1 VKGPV
6 AVGVL
11 LGLLAAGGFAGAAD
25 AQQASQGSGAGAG
38 GLVPNFGNMDTG
50 ASGAP
55 IDIEADDGIEW
66 RRDENVYIARGNAHA
81 ARGDMSVDADSLIA
95 HYRDNGGGRT
105 QIYMIE
111 ADGHV
116 VLKTK
121 DAQIVGDRAVYDLEQ
136 GAAIVTGR
144 AIRASSK
151 EQFVTARDSLEYWN
165 QQGAVV
171 ARGNA
176 VAGQPDREIHAD
188 LLTGYFRVEPNG
200 AKKMYQ
206 VEGTGNVRLLSQG
219 NVARARKLVYNLDT
233 DVAVL
238 EGDVKITRGK
248 NQLNGQRAVYNL
260 KTGQAKI
267 TGGGG
272 RVKTLLVPGSES
284 GAGLSPGGGLAPAGG
299 IVP

>member
-1 VKGPV
+1 VRTPV
-6 AVGVL
+6 AVAWL
-11 LGLLAAGGFAGAAD
+11 LGLLAAGAVAGAVD
-25 AQQASQGSGAGAG
+25 AQQASQASSSGAAD
-38 GLVPNFGNMDTG
+38 LMPNIGNMDTG
-50 ASGAP
+50 SAGAP

-81 ARGDMSVDADSLIA
+81 ARGDISVNADSLIA
-95 HYRDNGGGRT
+95 HYRDNGGGKT
-105 QIYMIE
+105 QIYLME

-121 DAQIVGDRAVYDLEQ
+121 DAQIVGDRALYDLSQ
-136 GAAIVTGR
+136 GSAIVTGKD
-144 AIRASSK
+144 IKASSK

-176 VAGQPDREIHAD
+176 VAGQAGREIHAD

-206 VEGTGNVRLLSQG
+206 VEATGNVRLLSEG

-233 DVAVL
+233 DVAML

-248 NQLNGQRAVYNL
+248 NQLDGQRAVYNL

-272 RVKTLLVPGSES
+272 KVKTLLVPGSGPS
-284 GAGLSPGGGLAPAGG
+284 AGLSPGGGLAPAGG
-299 IVP
+299 LVP

>member
-1 VKGPV
+1 MRGSL
-6 AVGVL
+6 AVSLL
-11 LGLLAAGGFAGAAD
+11 LGLLAAGGVTGAAD
-25 AQQASQGSGAGAG
+25 AQQATQTSASSAT

-81 ARGDMSVDADSLIA
+81 ARGDISVDADSLIA
-95 HYRDNGGGRT
+95 HYRDNGGGKT
-105 QIYMIE
+105 QIYMME

-165 QQGAVV
+165 RQGAVV

-188 LLTGYFRVEPNG
+188 LLTGYFRIEPNG
-200 AKKMYQ
+200 VKKMYQ
-206 VEGTGNVRLLSQG
+206 VEATGNVRLLSQG
-219 NVARARKLVYNLDT
+219 NVARARKLIYNLDT

-260 KTGQAKI
+260 RTGQAKI

-284 GAGLSPGGGLAPAGG
+284 GADLSPGNGLTP
-299 IVP
+299 

>member
-1 VKGPV
+1 MRGPI
-6 AVGVL
+6 AAALL
-11 LGLLAAGGFAGAAD
+11 LGLLAAGGMAGAAR
-25 AQQASQGSGAGAG
+25 AQQAAQDTGAGAAS
-38 GLVPNFGNMDTG
+38 LMPNLGNADTG
-50 ASGAP
+50 NAGAP

-66 RRDENVYIARGNAHA
+66 RRDQNVYIARGNAHA
-81 ARGDMSVDADSLIA
+81 ARGDVSVDADSLIA
-95 HYRDNGGGRT
+95 HYHDNGGGKT
-105 QIYMIE
+105 QIYLME

-121 DAQIVGDRAVYDLEQ
+121 DAQIVGDRAVYDLER
-136 GAAIVTGR
+136 GSAIVTGQNLK
-144 AIRASSK
+144 ASSK
-151 EQFVTARDSLEYWN
+151 DQFVTARDSLEYWN

-176 VAGQPDREIHAD
+176 VAGQADREIHAD

-200 AKKMYQ
+200 AKRMYQ
-206 VEGTGNVRLLSQG
+206 VEATGNVRLLSQG

-233 DVAVL
+233 DVAML

-248 NQLNGQRAVYNL
+248 NQLDGQRAVYNL

-272 RVKTLLVPGSES
+272 KVKTLLVPGSES
-284 GAGLSPGGGLAPAGG
+284 GAGLSPDGL
-299 IVP
+299 VPGSGSVP

>member
-1 VKGPV
+1 VRGPI
-6 AVGVL
+6 AAALL
-11 LGLLAAGGFAGAAD
+11 LGLLAAGGFAGVAD
-25 AQQASQGSGAGAG
+25 AQQASQGQGSGAV
-38 GLVPNFGNMDTG
+38 GLVPNFGSVDTG
-50 ASGAP
+50 NAGAP

-66 RRDENVYIARGNAHA
+66 RRDQQVYIARGNAHA
-81 ARGDMSVDADSLIA
+81 ARGDISVNADSLIA
-95 HYRDNGGGRT
+95 HYHDNGGGKT
-105 QIYMIE
+105 QIYMME

-121 DAQIVGDRAVYDLEQ
+121 DAQIVGDRAIYDLEK
-136 GAAIVTGR
+136 GSAIVTGKVLK
-144 AIRASSK
+144 ASSK
-151 EQFVTARDSLEYWN
+151 EDFVTARDSLEYWN

-176 VAGQPDREIHAD
+176 VAGQADREIHAD
-188 LLTGYFRVEPNG
+188 LLTGYFRIEPNG

-206 VEGTGNVRLLSQG
+206 VEATGNVRLISQG
-219 NVARARKLVYNLDT
+219 SVARARKLVYNLDT

-272 RVKTLLVPGSES
+272 KVKTLLVPGSES
-284 GAGLSPGGGLAPAGG
+284 GAGLAPGGLAPGGGL
-299 IVP
+299 VP